1 VSGLAKLLTDQKAND
16 AVRAWGSIDVQSVK
30 VVVSAILF
38 GAELSAE
45 ELKGLRE
52 FCVLA
57 RLRVLAKVTPH
68 LSKTLFRNDVELNRA
83 IFYSAEFVRFKL

>member
-1 VSGLAKLLTDQKAND
+1 VSGLAKLLTDQKSND
-16 AVRAWGSIDVQSVK
+16 AVHAWEGIDVQSVD

-45 ELKGLRE
+45 KLKGLRE

-68 LSKTLFRNDVELNRA
+68 LSKILFPKDVYVNRA
-83 IFYSAEFVRFKL
+83 ILYSAEYVRFK